1 MKTSTRRADSLR
13 AIGIIPL
20 FFLFLLTL
28 PAAGFPPALPA
39 QAQPS
44 AQGKKETTIRNL
56 TKETVRY
63 SLRRLAA
70 DSHPVPRFLKPE
82 GLDRWPCVSE
92 MDIDFSRGDET
103 ISYRLEC
110 GLAYSFRYDT
120 DDRLELYSGSHGLFG
135 VVDLAP
141 FVPTPMVVVEKMLE
155 LGNVDADD
163 ILFDLG
169 CGDGRLVITAAR
181 KFGTRGVGI
190 DIDPQRIE
198 ESKRAAREAGV
209 DALVEFRL
217 QDVMRA
223 DFSAATVV
231 VLYLL
236 PESNAILRPLLEAQ
250 LKPGTPVISHN
261 YSIPGWEKNEIDY
274 VTLQDGTGQE
284 HTIYVYKR

>member
-1 MKTSTRRADSLR
+1 MDTKTHRVDFLEALGV
-13 AIGIIPL
+13 ILL
-20 FFLFLLTL
+20 FFLSLLPL
-28 PAAGFPPALPA
+28 PAGVSASVLPA
-39 QAQPS
+39 QDQA
-44 AQGKKETTIRNL
+44 AIQGKRETTIRNL

-70 DSHPVPRFLKPE
+70 DTRPVPRFLKPD
-82 GLDRWPCVSE
+82 GLDRWPCAAE

-110 GLAYSFRYDT
+110 GLAYSFRYDA

-141 FVPTPMVVVEKMLE
+141 YVPTPMVVVEKMLE
-155 LGNVDADD
+155 LGQVDTDD

-181 KFGTRGVGI
+181 KYGTRGVGI

-198 ESKRAAREAGV
+198 ESNRAAREAGV
-209 DALVEFRL
+209 EALVEFRL
-217 QDVMRA
+217 QDVMKA
-223 DFSAATVV
+223 DFSAATLV

-236 PESNAILRPLLEAQ
+236 PESNEILRPLLEAQ

-261 YSIPGWEKNEIDY
+261 YSIPGWEKNEINY
-274 VTLQDGTGQE
+274 LTLQDGTGQE

>member
-1 MKTSTRRADSLR
+1 MKKRTHRADFPRVVGVISVCFFSLL
-13 AIGIIPL
+13 P
-20 FFLFLLTL
+20 L
-28 PAAGFPPALPA
+28 PARGDASALPA
-39 QAQPS
+39 SVQAA

-56 TKETVRY
+56 TKDTVRY
-63 SLRRLAA
+63 SLRRLSA
-70 DSHPVPRFLKPE
+70 DARPVPRLLKPD
-82 GLDRWPCVSE
+82 GLDRWPCAGE
-92 MDIDFSRGDET
+92 MDVDFGRGEET
-103 ISYRLEC
+103 VSYRLEC
-110 GLAYSFRYDT
+110 GISYAFRYDE

-141 FVPTPMVVVEKMLE
+141 FVPTPMVVVDKMLE
-155 LGNVDADD
+155 LGQVDADD
-163 ILFDLG
+163 LLFDLG

-190 DIDPQRIE
+190 DIDPQRIK
-198 ESKRAAREAGV
+198 ESNRSAGEAGV

-217 QDVMRA
+217 QDVMKA

-236 PESNAILRPLLEAQ
+236 PESNEILRPLLEAQ

-261 YSIPGWEKNEIDY
+261 YSIPGWEKNEINY
-274 VTLQDGTGQE
+274 VTLQDGTGQD

>member
-1 MKTSTRRADSLR
+1 MNTPHRASSLG
-13 AIGIIPL
+13 AIGIISL
-20 FFLFLLTL
+20 FFLSLLPL
-28 PAAGFPPALPA
+28 PAGGSAFAVPA
-39 QAQPS
+39 QAQTA

-56 TKETVRY
+56 TKETIRY

-70 DSHPVPRFLKPE
+70 DSRPVPRLLKPE
-82 GLDRWPCVSE
+82 GLDRWPCAAE

-110 GLAYSFRYDT
+110 GLAYSFRYDA
-120 DDRLELYSGSHGLFG
+120 DDKLELYSGSHGLFG

-141 FVPTPMVVVEKMLE
+141 FVTTPMVVVEKMLE
-155 LGNVDADD
+155 LGQVDADD
-163 ILFDLG
+163 LLFDLG

-190 DIDPQRIE
+190 DIDPERIE
-198 ESKRAAREAGV
+198 ESNRAAREAGV

-217 QDVMRA
+217 QDVMKA

-236 PESNAILRPLLEAQ
+236 PESNAVIRPLLEAQ

-261 YSIPGWEKNEIDY
+261 YSIPGWEKNEINY
-274 VTLQDGTGQE
+274 LTLQDGTGQD